1 MNVSEKQYWEKRW
14 QENQTGWDT
23 GAITTPLKEYV
34 DQLTNK
40 GISILI
46 PGCGN
51 AYEAEYLVERGFKNV
66 FIVEISDLAIVSFLK
81 RYPKFPKENIFNLDF
96 FKLDQTFDLIIEQ
109 TFFCAIDPAMRPA
122 YAFHAAKLLKPKGKL
137 VGLLF
142 NRDFEGGPP
151 FGGNKD
157 EYLKTFEPNFKIE
170 IMERAYN
177 SIPPRIGTE
186 LFIKL
191 VKK

>member
-23 GAITTPLKEYV
+23 GARTTPLKEYV